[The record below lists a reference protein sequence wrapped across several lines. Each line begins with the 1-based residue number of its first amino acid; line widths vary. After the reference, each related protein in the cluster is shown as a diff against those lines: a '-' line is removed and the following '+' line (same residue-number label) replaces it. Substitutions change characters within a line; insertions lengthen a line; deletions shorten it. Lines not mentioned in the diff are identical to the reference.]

1 VTPENN
7 KELHLRTVA
16 EMGVMRI
23 LLTCLCRQIPDAK
36 RLLED
41 FEQSVEEQRHQIE
54 LGGSKDERFDLFA
67 ERYARWI
74 AVAGDIQRPESG

>member
-1 VTPENN
+1 MTPENN

-41 FEQSVEEQRHQIE
+41 FEQSVAEQRHQIE